1 MQRVWGVTAP
11 PPEVRRALTVPGSR
25 IPALL
30 LFPLHIQ
37 GRAPVSSK
45 GPAEASF
52 WVVSSS
58 ARVTPALSGWVRSVL
73 VQSSSQRSSSGHG
86 CNSRGPGWLVWGI
99 KWWSRFGKRT
109 SWETEYRTRYCN
121 GRSSPMFGLCRVWE
135 MTSDGYSCHEWETV
149 LLSFRF
155 IQPSSENRQNR
166 TDYKLDN
173 LHNLQF
179 LLGGGLE
186 RESGRIKEK
195 KWKWVRGKLGVKK

>member
-30 LFPLHIQ
+30 LFPPHIQ

-58 ARVTPALSGWVRSVL
+58 ARVTPALSGWVRSVPG
-73 VQSSSQRSSSGHG
+73 QSSSQRSSSGHG

-99 KWWSRFGKRT
+99 RWWCRYGKRT
-109 SWETEYRTRYCN
+109 SRETEYRTRYCN
-121 GRSSPMFGLCRVWE
+121 GRSSPMLGLCRVWE

-166 TDYKLDN
+166 TDYKLN
-173 LHNLQF
+173 NNIQLHNLCW
-179 LLGGGLE
+179 GWV
-186 RESGRIKEK
+186 EK
-195 KWKWVRGKLGVKK
+195 GKWK